1 MDVESLRRYKNLQR
15 PTRNLRDYLSDLESV
30 LDELVANATAGRIA
44 GAARTQI
51 EQGSARKPKR
61 VA

>member
-1 MDVESLRRYKNLQR
+1 LVLTSLGETAAVALH
-15 PTRNLRDYLSDLESV
+15 RNRGSFG
-30 LDELVANATAGRIA
+30 LDELLADAQEAGEIA
-44 GAARTQI
+44 GAARTRI